1 MHILATAI
9 TAASIAGV
17 ATPSPAAIGSK
28 QFHND
33 YYYRSY
39 DYAYQPVC
47 SVRTVR
53 SYDAAG
59 NPVVRKVRI
68 CR

>member
-1 MHILATAI
+1 MGTFAATLA
-9 TAASIAGV
+9 AASVVGLIQ
-17 ATPSPAAIGSK
+17 PSVSGSTR

-39 DYAYQPVC
+39 DTAFEPVC
-47 SVRTVR
+47 VVRTVR
-53 SYDAAG
+53 GYDAFG
-59 NPVVRKVRI
+59 NPVTRKVRV

>member
-1 MHILATAI
+1 MHILT
-9 TAASIAGV
+9 TTLVAASIAGLT
-17 ATPSPAAIGSK
+17 TPSLAGSK

-39 DYAYQPVC
+39 DYAYQPTC
-47 SVRTVR
+47 STRTVR
-53 SYDAAG
+53 GYDAAG
-59 NPVVRKVRI
+59 NPVTRKIKV